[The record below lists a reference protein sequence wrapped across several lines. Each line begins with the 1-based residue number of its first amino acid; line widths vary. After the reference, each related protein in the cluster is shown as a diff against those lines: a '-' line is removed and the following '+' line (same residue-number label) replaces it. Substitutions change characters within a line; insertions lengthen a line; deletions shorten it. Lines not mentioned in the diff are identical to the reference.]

1 MPSACAGH
9 HPVAL
14 SHLNAWTRCGHRTVS
29 RNVILCDGTPFARV
43 DCVGAGVKQCRALTL
58 TYQDGSSLIIYA
70 APGVNPNEPREIG
83 VEGKAGFFNSAYYPE
98 LAPDGSMV
106 WFKKGSV
113 GQGQW
118 QIYLVRDGRLRDAD
132 PGYIWELRDL
142 QFDGRSVPIE

>member
-1 MPSACAGH
+1 
-9 HPVAL
+9 
-14 SHLNAWTRCGHRTVS
+14 
-29 RNVILCDGTPFARV
+29 
-43 DCVGAGVKQCRALTL
+43 
-58 TYQDGSSLIIYA
+58 LIIYA

-118 QIYLVRDGRLRDAD
+118 QIYLVEDGRLRDAD